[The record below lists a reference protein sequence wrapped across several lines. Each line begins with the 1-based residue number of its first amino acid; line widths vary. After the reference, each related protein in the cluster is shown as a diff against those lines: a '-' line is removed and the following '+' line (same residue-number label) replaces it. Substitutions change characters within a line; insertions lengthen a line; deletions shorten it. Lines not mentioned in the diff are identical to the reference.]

1 MSNLIHP
8 NDALFSGEKRFPI
21 INVCEH
27 FAGSEKLIGYSVDAS
42 EGLICLV
49 ATAPATAY
57 APVAELSTEM
67 GVVNSQFV
75 ETVNA
80 QTIALI
86 GGEVAI
92 SAVVLIGFITILNK
106 KLTNPISDMAKAIGK
121 VKEGDLNISVE
132 AEGDNEISDLGK
144 ALNQM
149 ILSLRLT
156 AANIDM
162 EPRSGDSD

>member
-1 MSNLIHP
+1 
-8 NDALFSGEKRFPI
+8 
-21 INVCEH
+21 
-27 FAGSEKLIGYSVDAS
+27 
-42 EGLICLV
+42 
-49 ATAPATAY
+49 
-57 APVAELSTEM
+57 
-67 GVVNSQFV
+67 
-75 ETVNA
+75 
-80 QTIALI
+80 
-86 GGEVAI
+86 
-92 SAVVLIGFITILNK
+92 
-106 KLTNPISDMAKAIGK
+106 MAKAIGK